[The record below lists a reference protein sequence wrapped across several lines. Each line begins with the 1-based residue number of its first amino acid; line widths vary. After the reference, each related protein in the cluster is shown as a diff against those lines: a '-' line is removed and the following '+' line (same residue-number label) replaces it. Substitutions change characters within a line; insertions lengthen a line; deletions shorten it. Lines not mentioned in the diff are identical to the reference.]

1 MILRPNNVDFE
12 INGQINK
19 THVLNLWFKGIST
32 YVIQTDLDLAGIAV
46 SGGSACTAGSIEPSH
61 VLTAMFG
68 ADSPRISEISTYV
81 IQTDLDLA
89 GIAVSGGSACTAGS
103 IEPSHV
109 LTAMFGADS
118 PRISES
124 IRISFGGLNTEE
136 DIDQLIATIVK
147 TVENLKKIN
156 GDN

>member
-1 MILRPNNVDFE
+1 ML

-68 ADSPRISEISTYV
+68 ADSS
-81 IQTDLDLA
+81 
-89 GIAVSGGSACTAGS
+89 
-103 IEPSHV
+103 
-109 LTAMFGADS
+109 
-118 PRISES
+118 RISES

-136 DIDQLIATIVK
+136 DIDRLIATIVK

-156 GDN
+156 EDN